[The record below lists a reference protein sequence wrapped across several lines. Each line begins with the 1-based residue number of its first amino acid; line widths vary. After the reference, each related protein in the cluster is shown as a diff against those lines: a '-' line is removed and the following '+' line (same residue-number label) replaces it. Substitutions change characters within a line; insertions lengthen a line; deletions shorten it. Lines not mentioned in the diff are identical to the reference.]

1 MHANSKINY
10 KRWINILSFSFLV
23 CSIIAAL
30 IFSPKESEE
39 VKAWKAEQAEARKI
53 EAEKDA
59 TARDVCGRWILVL
72 TRHPSTLKLDYGTST
87 VVAASDDGRE
97 VFMSF
102 AAKNSFGLELTQSAW
117 CKISADG
124 LFVNGFINE

>member
-1 MHANSKINY
+1 M
-10 KRWINILSFSFLV
+10 W
-23 CSIIAAL
+23 
-30 IFSPKESEE
+30 PEESEE

-59 TARDVCGRWILVL
+59 TARDTCGRWILVL

-87 VVAASDDGRE
+87 VVAASDGGRE